1 MGANRWTGRR
11 GILGASVLAVA
22 AVAVF
27 IVVNGGEGPPA
38 DPSPPPPAGSGTFKG
53 SPDAPI
59 TIIEYA
65 DFQCHFCQSFAR
77 TTEREMDRAYIQT
90 GKVRIEYRHFVIFGE
105 ESVQAALASECAAEQ
120 DRFWPYHDLLMATE
134 PDPQVRDLTSGKLKD
149 LARALG
155 LDQDGFDSCLDS
167 QRYRDKVDR
176 DVEEGRAAG
185 VEATPSFIIG
195 GKRIRGA
202 QSFSTFQGI
211 IDGLLAD
218 SGN

>member
-1 MGANRWTGRR
+1 MGRR

-77 TTEREMDRAYIQT
+77 TTEHEMDRAYIQT

-134 PDPQVRDLTSGKLKD
+134 PDPQVRDLTNGKLKD

-167 QRYRDKVDR
+167 QRYKGKVDR

-195 GKRIRGA
+195 GKRVRGA

>member
-11 GILGASVLAVA
+11 AIFGATVLAVA

-27 IVVNGGEGPPA
+27 IILNDDEGYPA
-38 DPSPPPPAGSGTFKG
+38 NPLPQPPAGSGTFKG

-59 TIIEYA
+59 TIIEYS

-77 TTEREMDRAYIQT
+77 TTERELDTAYIQT
-90 GKVRIEYRHFVIFGE
+90 GKVRMEYRHFVVFDQ

-120 DRFWPYHDLLMATE
+120 DRFWPYHDMLMSTE
-134 PDPQVRDLTSGKLKD
+134 PDPRVRDLTGGKLKD

-155 LDQDGFDSCLDS
+155 LNRDKFDSCLDS
-167 QRYRDKVDR
+167 QKYKDKVDR
-176 DVEEGRAAG
+176 DTEEGRAVG
-185 VEATPSFIIG
+185 VEATPSFIIS

-211 IDGLLAD
+211 IDRLLAGSD
-218 SGN
+218 N